1 MHGNSG
7 SLWVSGPLA
16 PSMLQHACRR
26 GMRCR
31 HHILQPEHQTST
43 GLQCSCMTERES
55 HHGRRDTLTEW
66 LLKQSICDVA
76 DGFEVMVSRIA
87 GIVGGTLVSLLV
99 AVTVYPSSAT
109 QELLESLKEAL
120 KGLCELD
127 RAAVQEAAH
136 ALGHVSRPDDS
147 RCG

>member
-1 MHGNSG
+1 
-7 SLWVSGPLA
+7 
-16 PSMLQHACRR
+16 
-26 GMRCR
+26 
-31 HHILQPEHQTST
+31 
-43 GLQCSCMTERES
+43 
-55 HHGRRDTLTEW
+55 
-66 LLKQSICDVA
+66 
-76 DGFEVMVSRIA
+76 MVSRIA

-127 RAAVQEAAH
+127 WAAVQEAAH

-147 RCG
+147 RCR